1 MVDPPPFSTHLLKKM
16 GIPSVL
22 IDAVILSHCHADHDS
37 GVFQKIFDFQR
48 IEVNFFFGNFYK
60 NVN

>member
-48 IEVNFFFGNFYK
+48 IEVKFFF
-60 NVN
+60 